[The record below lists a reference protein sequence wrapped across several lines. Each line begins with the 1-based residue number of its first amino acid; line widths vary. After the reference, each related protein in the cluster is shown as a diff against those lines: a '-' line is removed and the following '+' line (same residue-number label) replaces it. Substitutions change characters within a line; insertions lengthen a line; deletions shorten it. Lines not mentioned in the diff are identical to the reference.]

1 MKKIG
6 TIVDVRTREEFV
18 GGHIQ
23 NSINIPLQEIT
34 NHIEEIKTM
43 EGPIIFC
50 CASGVRSG
58 HAADYFS
65 ALGITCENGGG
76 WLSLNSK
83 L

>member
-1 MKKIG
+1 MG

-43 EGPIIFC
+43 KGPIIFC

-58 HAADYFS
+58 HAVDYFS